1 MSQRE
6 YFQFYGR
13 TFRLQAMSPKGQE
26 QPYEFVRNKFSRT
39 QCARRVKIRDGFQ
52 QSLPLR
58 QTQTRLGGFFI
69 SKIPPTRNLK
79 GNSHAQP
86 THLQYYWQ
94 PMKIQTAGYQ
104 SKSILTDV
112 GLGIFEGVDNAL
124 WCYAFATVLFA
135 GAFTAF
141 LPLLVV
147 ILLCGWSLSIF
158 FVSTTSATTL
168 HIMKLDEQAIVILA
182 SIAGLLAVSV
192 GTDVMPTRG
201 LATMLA
207 VMSLTSVTV
216 ALCFFMVGH
225 FQLTR
230 LLELLPYPV
239 ICGFMAGI
247 GWLLLE
253 AGVRVAVDIPVSMEL
268 LEVLRDKNKLLK
280 LILYVAAGATL
291 MIGVT
296 RINKVWVLPVASVII
311 LIGFHS
317 VTAFLGY
324 SRPDLVA
331 LGWLFDI
338 PLESTSVL
346 DLLSGLSVSDVDTQF
361 IVSVMPQILTIAFL
375 ALLSA
380 SMSLSALMA
389 SGYQHLKT
397 ADEMKNIAGSNA
409 LNSLVSCPPAF
420 TDVVASSLYERFG
433 ASSRWMPI
441 VSGAVLLGVAA
452 IGGWL
457 IAFMPKLLVGATVF
471 LFAFQMLYEWL
482 YENVRAFQPIDY
494 TIVLIILGTV
504 IFVGFMPGI
513 LVGIL
518 LALLLFVL
526 RYSMISAVHGRHS
539 LADYRSSVER
549 SASSIQLLDRYGSEA
564 LVYTLRGFLF
574 FGTANAILDTIRDD
588 PGIQNGKF
596 IAILLDLKRVTGID
610 ISALNTFVQIR
621 KICESAGVQ
630 LVYSGIPEETKKSFL
645 LLGAVSK
652 AHSNDLVF
660 KESDYA
666 VEYMEGLLLDKYAST
681 STERSI
687 EDHLIKIFDDKE
699 KAQVLLGALARIE
712 CKEGETLFSQGDPDG
727 GLYILERGSLT
738 AYIQTSMNGLK
749 RVKKFR
755 PGAVVGEMSS
765 YTPERIRTATLIA
778 DEPSVVWHLTTEKLS
793 QLDKEHFRLVASI
806 HELVART
813 LGGRITYMNR
823 RLMLELR

>member
-1 MSQRE
+1 MN
-6 YFQFYGR
+6 
-13 TFRLQAMSPKGQE
+13 LQ
-26 QPYEFVRNKFSRT
+26 T
-39 QCARRVKIRDGFQ
+39 
-52 QSLPLR
+52 
-58 QTQTRLGGFFI
+58 T
-69 SKIPPTRNLK
+69 
-79 GNSHAQP
+79 
-86 THLQYYWQ
+86 
-94 PMKIQTAGYQ
+94 GYR

-135 GAFTAF
+135 GAFTSF

-147 ILLCGWSLSIF
+147 LLLCGWALTIL
-158 FVSTTSATTL
+158 FVSATSATKL

-182 SIAGLLAVSV
+182 SVGALLVANVGLDVVS
-192 GTDVMPTRG
+192 TRG

-216 ALCFFMVGH
+216 ALSFFAIG
-225 FQLTR
+225 QYKLTR

-247 GWLLLE
+247 GWLLLQ
-253 AGVRVAVDIPVSMEL
+253 AGVGIAVDLPVSREL
-268 LEVLRDKNKLLK
+268 LEVLQDESKLLK
-280 LILYVAAGATL
+280 LVLYVGVGLAL

-296 RINKVWVLPVASVII
+296 RINKVWVLPVASIII

-317 VTAFLGY
+317 VIALMGY

-331 LGWLFDI
+331 QGWLFDI
-338 PLESTSVL
+338 PLESASALGFL
-346 DLLSGLSVSDVDTQF
+346 DGLSMGDIDTQF
-361 IVSVMPQILTIAFL
+361 IVKVMPQILTIAFL

-389 SGYQHLKT
+389 SGYQHLNT
-397 ADEMKNIAGSNA
+397 SDEMKNIAGGNVLSA
-409 LNSLVSCPPAF
+409 MVCCPPSY
-420 TDVVASSLYERFG
+420 TDVTASALYERFG

-441 VSGAVLLGVAA
+441 VSAVVLLGVAA

-471 LFAFQMLYEWL
+471 LFSFQMLYEWL
-482 YENVRAFQPIDY
+482 YENVRGFQPIDY

-549 SASSIQLLDRYGSEA
+549 SSSSIRLLDDHGAEA

-588 PGIQNGKF
+588 PDIQDGKF

-610 ISALNTFVQIR
+610 ISALNTFVQIK

-630 LVYSGIPEETKKSFL
+630 LIYSGIPEETKKSFKL
-645 LLGAVSK
+645 LDVVSK
-652 AHSNDLVF
+652 VHSNELVF
-660 KESDYA
+660 TESDYA
-666 VEYMEGLLLDKYAST
+666 VEYMEGLLLDKYTGESP
-681 STERSI
+681 ELSI
-687 EDHLIKIFDDKE
+687 GEHLVRLFDDKE
-699 KAQVLLGALARIE
+699 KARILMDALSCVE
-712 CKEGETLFSQGDPDG
+712 CGEGETLFRQGDPDCG
-727 GLYILERGSLT
+727 FYILERGSVT
-738 AYIQTSMNGLK
+738 AYIDTSTNGLR

-755 PGAVVGEMSS
+755 PGAVIGEMSS
-765 YTPERIRTATLIA
+765 YTAERIRTATLMA
-778 DEPSVVWHLTTEKLS
+778 DEPSVLWHMTADKLS
-793 QLDKEHFRLVASI
+793 QLDSENFELAASI

-813 LGGRITYMNR
+813 LGSRIAYMNR

>member
-1 MSQRE
+1 MN
-6 YFQFYGR
+6 
-13 TFRLQAMSPKGQE
+13 LQI
-26 QPYEFVRNKFSRT
+26 T
-39 QCARRVKIRDGFQ
+39 
-52 QSLPLR
+52 
-58 QTQTRLGGFFI
+58 
-69 SKIPPTRNLK
+69 
-79 GNSHAQP
+79 
-86 THLQYYWQ
+86 
-94 PMKIQTAGYQ
+94 GYR

-135 GAFTAF
+135 GAFTSF

-147 ILLCGWSLSIF
+147 LLLSGWALTIL
-158 FVSTTSATTL
+158 FVSITSATKL

-182 SIAGLLAVSV
+182 SVGGLLVANVGFDVVS
-192 GTDVMPTRG
+192 TRG

-207 VMSLTSVTV
+207 IMSLTSVTV
-216 ALCFFMVGH
+216 ALCFFAVGQ

-247 GWLLLE
+247 GWLLLQ
-253 AGVRVAVDIPVSMEL
+253 AGVGIAVDLPVSREL
-268 LEVLRDKNKLLK
+268 LEVFQDESKLLK
-280 LILYVAAGATL
+280 LVLYVGAGLAL

-317 VTAFLGY
+317 VVALMGY
-324 SRPDLVA
+324 TRLDLVA
-331 LGWLFDI
+331 QGWLFDI
-338 PLESTSVL
+338 PLESASALGFL
-346 DLLSGLSVSDVDTQF
+346 DGLSMKDIDTQF
-361 IVSVMPQILTIAFL
+361 IITVMPQILTIAFL

-389 SGYQHLKT
+389 SGYQHLNT
-397 ADEMKNIAGSNA
+397 SDEMKNIAGGNVLSA
-409 LNSLVSCPPAF
+409 MVCCPPSF
-420 TDVVASSLYERFG
+420 TDVTASALYERFG

-441 VSGAVLLGVAA
+441 VSAVVLLGVAA

-482 YENVRAFQPIDY
+482 YENVRGFQPIDY

-549 SASSIQLLDRYGSEA
+549 SSSSIQVLNDHGAEA

-588 PGIQNGKF
+588 PGIQDGKF
-596 IAILLDLKRVTGID
+596 MAILLDLKRVTG
-610 ISALNTFVQIR
+610 
-621 KICESAGVQ
+621 
-630 LVYSGIPEETKKSFL
+630 
-645 LLGAVSK
+645 
-652 AHSNDLVF
+652 H
-660 KESDYA
+660 
-666 VEYMEGLLLDKYAST
+666 
-681 STERSI
+681 
-687 EDHLIKIFDDKE
+687 
-699 KAQVLLGALARIE
+699 
-712 CKEGETLFSQGDPDG
+712 
-727 GLYILERGSLT
+727 
-738 AYIQTSMNGLK
+738 
-749 RVKKFR
+749 
-755 PGAVVGEMSS
+755 
-765 YTPERIRTATLIA
+765 
-778 DEPSVVWHLTTEKLS
+778 
-793 QLDKEHFRLVASI
+793 
-806 HELVART
+806 
-813 LGGRITYMNR
+813 
-823 RLMLELR
+823 

>member
-1 MSQRE
+1 MK
-6 YFQFYGR
+6 
-13 TFRLQAMSPKGQE
+13 LQ
-26 QPYEFVRNKFSRT
+26 T
-39 QCARRVKIRDGFQ
+39 
-52 QSLPLR
+52 
-58 QTQTRLGGFFI
+58 T
-69 SKIPPTRNLK
+69 
-79 GNSHAQP
+79 
-86 THLQYYWQ
+86 
-94 PMKIQTAGYQ
+94 GYR

-135 GAFTAF
+135 GAFTSF

-147 ILLCGWSLSIF
+147 LLLCGWALTILS
-158 FVSTTSATTL
+158 VSTTSATKL

-182 SIAGLLAVSV
+182 SVGGLLVANV
-192 GTDVMPTRG
+192 GSDVMSTRG

-216 ALCFFMVGH
+216 ALCFFAVGQ

-247 GWLLLE
+247 GWLLVQ
-253 AGVRVAVDIPVSMEL
+253 AGVGIAVDLPISREL
-268 LEVLRDKNKLLK
+268 LEVLQDESKLLK
-280 LILYVAAGATL
+280 LVLYVAVGLAL

-317 VTAFLGY
+317 VIALMGY

-331 LGWLFDI
+331 QGWLFDI
-338 PLESTSVL
+338 PLESASTLGFL
-346 DLLSGLSVSDVDTQF
+346 DGLSMSDIDTQF
-361 IVSVMPQILTIAFL
+361 IVTVMPQILTIAFL

-389 SGYQHLKT
+389 SGYQHLNT
-397 ADEMKNIAGSNA
+397 SDEMKNIAGGNVLSA
-409 LNSLVSCPPAF
+409 MVCCPPSY
-420 TDVVASSLYERFG
+420 TDVTASSLYERFG

-441 VSGAVLLGVAA
+441 VSAVVLLGVAA

-457 IAFMPKLLVGATVF
+457 IAFMPKLLVAATVF

-482 YENVRAFQPIDY
+482 YENVRGFQPIDY

-549 SASSIQLLDRYGSEA
+549 SSSRIQLLDDHGTEA

-588 PGIQNGKF
+588 PDIQDGKF

-610 ISALNTFVQIR
+610 ISALNTFVQIK

-630 LVYSGIPEETKKSFL
+630 LIYSGIPEQTKKSFRL
-645 LLGAVSK
+645 LDVVSK
-652 AHSNDLVF
+652 VHSNELVF
-660 KESDYA
+660 TESDYA
-666 VEYMEGLLLDKYAST
+666 VEYMEGLLLDKYGGE

-687 EDHLIKIFDDKE
+687 EDHLGRIFEDQE
-699 KAQVLLGALARIE
+699 KARVLLAALTSVE
-712 CKEGETLFSQGDPDG
+712 CGEGETLFRQGDPDG
-727 GLYILERGSLT
+727 GFYILERGSLT
-738 AYIQTSMNGLK
+738 AYIETSTNGLK

-755 PGAVVGEMSS
+755 PGAVIGEMSS
-765 YTPERIRTATLIA
+765 YTAERIRTATLIA
-778 DEPSVVWHLTTEKLS
+778 DEPSVLWHMTAEKLS
-793 QLDKEHFRLVASI
+793 QLDSENFELAASI

-813 LGGRITYMNR
+813 LGSRISYMNR

>member
-1 MSQRE
+1 MK
-6 YFQFYGR
+6 FQ
-13 TFRLQAMSPKGQE
+13 T
-26 QPYEFVRNKFSRT
+26 T
-39 QCARRVKIRDGFQ
+39 
-52 QSLPLR
+52 
-58 QTQTRLGGFFI
+58 
-69 SKIPPTRNLK
+69 
-79 GNSHAQP
+79 
-86 THLQYYWQ
+86 
-94 PMKIQTAGYQ
+94 GYR

-135 GAFTAF
+135 GAFTSF

-147 ILLCGWSLSIF
+147 LLLCGWALTIL
-158 FVSTTSATTL
+158 FVSTTSATKL

-182 SIAGLLAVSV
+182 SVGGLLVANA
-192 GTDVMPTRG
+192 GFDVMSTRG

-207 VMSLTSVTV
+207 IMSLTSVTV
-216 ALCFFMVGH
+216 ALSFFVVGQ

-247 GWLLLE
+247 GWLLLQ
-253 AGVRVAVDIPVSMEL
+253 AGVGIAVDVPVSREL
-268 LEVLRDKNKLLK
+268 LEVLQDESKLLK
-280 LILYVAAGATL
+280 LALYVGAGAVL

-311 LIGFHS
+311 LIGFHG
-317 VTAFLGY
+317 VVAAMGH
-324 SRPDLVA
+324 SRPELVA
-331 LGWLFDI
+331 QGWLFDI
-338 PLESTSVL
+338 PLESASALGYL
-346 DLLSGLSVSDVDTQF
+346 DDLSISDIDTQF
-361 IVSVMPQILTIAFL
+361 FVSVMPQILTIAFL

-389 SGYQHLKT
+389 SGYQHLNT
-397 ADEMKNIAGSNA
+397 SDEMKNIAGGNVLSA
-409 LNSLVSCPPAF
+409 MVCCPPGF
-420 TDVVASSLYERFG
+420 TDVTASTLYERFG

-441 VSGAVLLGVAA
+441 VSAVVLLGVAA

-482 YENVRAFQPIDY
+482 YENVRGFQPIDY

-539 LADYRSSVER
+539 LADFRSSVER
-549 SASSIQLLDRYGSEA
+549 SASSSQLLDHHGSAA

-588 PGIQNGKF
+588 PGIQDGKF

-610 ISALNTFVQIR
+610 ISALNTFVQIK
-621 KICESAGVQ
+621 KICEAAGVQ
-630 LVYSGIPEETKKSFL
+630 LIYSGIPEETKKSFL
-645 LLGAVSK
+645 MLDAVSK
-652 AHSNDLVF
+652 VHSRELVF
-660 KESDYA
+660 PESDYA
-666 VEYMEGLLLDKYAST
+666 VEYMEGLLLDKYAGDSPDRT
-681 STERSI
+681 I
-687 EDHLIKIFDDKE
+687 EDHLGRIFDDEE
-699 KAQVLLGALARIE
+699 KARILLDALVCVE
-712 CKEGETLFSQGDPDG
+712 CGEGKTLFKQGDPDG
-727 GLYILERGSLT
+727 GFYILERGSLT
-738 AYIQTSMNGLK
+738 AYIETSMNGLR

-755 PGAVVGEMSS
+755 SGAVIGEMSS

-778 DEPSVVWHLTTEKLS
+778 DEPSVLWHMTAEKLS
-793 QLDKEHFRLVASI
+793 QLDSKNFKLAASI

>member
-1 MSQRE
+1 MI
-6 YFQFYGR
+6 FQ
-13 TFRLQAMSPKGQE
+13 T
-26 QPYEFVRNKFSRT
+26 T
-39 QCARRVKIRDGFQ
+39 
-52 QSLPLR
+52 
-58 QTQTRLGGFFI
+58 
-69 SKIPPTRNLK
+69 
-79 GNSHAQP
+79 
-86 THLQYYWQ
+86 
-94 PMKIQTAGYQ
+94 GYR

-112 GLGIFEGVDNAL
+112 GLGVFEGVDNAL

-135 GAFTAF
+135 GAFTSF

-147 ILLCGWSLSIF
+147 VLLCGWALTIL
-158 FVSTTSATTL
+158 FVSTTSATKL

-182 SIAGLLAVSV
+182 SVGGLLVANA
-192 GTDVMPTRG
+192 GFDVMSTRG

-207 VMSLTSVTV
+207 IMSLTSVTV
-216 ALCFFMVGH
+216 ALCFFGVGQ

-247 GWLLLE
+247 GWLLLQ
-253 AGVRVAVDIPVSMEL
+253 AGVGIAVDLPVSREL
-268 LEVLRDKNKLLK
+268 LAVLQDDSEFLK
-280 LILYVAAGATL
+280 LVLYVAVGVAL

-317 VTAFLGY
+317 VVALMGY

-331 LGWLFDI
+331 QGWLFDI
-338 PLESTSVL
+338 PLESASALGYL
-346 DLLSGLSVSDVDTQF
+346 DGLAISDIDTQF

-389 SGYQHLKT
+389 SGYQHLNT
-397 ADEMKNIAGSNA
+397 SDEMKNIAGGNILSA
-409 LNSLVSCPPAF
+409 MVCCPPGF
-420 TDVVASSLYERFG
+420 TDVTASTLYERFG

-441 VSGAVLLGVAA
+441 VSAVVLLGVAA

-482 YENVRAFQPIDY
+482 YENVRGFQPIDY

-526 RYSMISAVHGRHS
+526 RYSMISAVHGRYS
-539 LADYRSSVER
+539 LADFRSSVER
-549 SASSIQLLDRYGSEA
+549 SASSNQLLDHHGPEA

-588 PGIQNGKF
+588 PGIQDGKF
-596 IAILLDLKRVTGID
+596 MAILLDLKRVTGID
-610 ISALNTFVQIR
+610 ISALNTFVQIK
-621 KICESAGVQ
+621 KICEAAGVQ
-630 LVYSGIPEETKKSFL
+630 LIYSGIPEETKKSFL
-645 LLGAVSK
+645 MLDAVSK
-652 AHSNDLVF
+652 VHSRELVF
-660 KESDYA
+660 PESDYA
-666 VEYMEGLLLDKYAST
+666 VEYMEALLLDKYAGDSPDRT
-681 STERSI
+681 I
-687 EDHLIKIFDDKE
+687 EDHLGRIFDDEE
-699 KAQVLLGALARIE
+699 KARILMDALTCVE
-712 CKEGETLFSQGDPDG
+712 CGEGETLFRQGDPDG
-727 GLYILERGSLT
+727 GFYILERGSLT
-738 AYIQTSMNGLK
+738 AYIETSINGLR

-755 PGAVVGEMSS
+755 PGAVIGEMSS

-778 DEPSVVWHLTTEKLS
+778 DEPSVLWHMTAEKLS
-793 QLDKEHFRLVASI
+793 QLDREHFKLAASI

>member
-1 MSQRE
+1 MK
-6 YFQFYGR
+6 FQ
-13 TFRLQAMSPKGQE
+13 T
-26 QPYEFVRNKFSRT
+26 T
-39 QCARRVKIRDGFQ
+39 
-52 QSLPLR
+52 
-58 QTQTRLGGFFI
+58 
-69 SKIPPTRNLK
+69 
-79 GNSHAQP
+79 
-86 THLQYYWQ
+86 
-94 PMKIQTAGYQ
+94 GYR

-135 GAFTAF
+135 GAFTSF

-147 ILLCGWSLSIF
+147 VLLCGWALTIL
-158 FVSTTSATTL
+158 FVSTTSATKL

-182 SIAGLLAVSV
+182 SVGGLLVANV
-192 GTDVMPTRG
+192 GFDVMSTRG
-201 LATMLA
+201 LATLLA
-207 VMSLTSVTV
+207 IMSLTSVTV
-216 ALCFFMVGH
+216 AVCFFAVGQ

-247 GWLLLE
+247 GWLLLQ
-253 AGVRVAVDIPVSMEL
+253 AGVGIAVDVPISREL
-268 LEVLRDKNKLLK
+268 LEVLQDQSKFLK
-280 LILYVAAGATL
+280 LVLYVAAGVAL

-296 RINKVWVLPVASVII
+296 RINKVWVLPIASVII

-317 VTAFLGY
+317 VIAMMDY

-331 LGWLFDI
+331 QGWLFDI
-338 PLESTSVL
+338 PLESASVL
-346 DLLSGLSVSDVDTQF
+346 GYLDGLSISDIDTQF

-389 SGYQHLKT
+389 SGYQHLNT
-397 ADEMKNIAGSNA
+397 SDEMKNIAGGNVLSA
-409 LNSLVSCPPAF
+409 MVCCPPAY
-420 TDVVASSLYERFG
+420 TDVIASSLYERFG

-441 VSGAVLLGVAA
+441 ISAVVLLGVAA

-482 YENVRAFQPIDY
+482 YENVRGFQPIDY

-518 LALLLFVL
+518 LALLLFVM

-549 SASSIQLLDRYGSEA
+549 SASSSQLLDHHGSEA

-588 PGIQNGKF
+588 PGIQDGKF

-610 ISALNTFVQIR
+610 ISALNTFVQIK

-630 LVYSGIPEETKKSFL
+630 LVYSGIPKETRKSFL
-645 LLGAVSK
+645 LLDAVGK
-652 AHSNDLVF
+652 VHSRDLDF
-660 KESDYA
+660 TEADYA
-666 VEYMEGLLLDKYAST
+666 VEYMEGLLLDKYAGESQ
-681 STERSI
+681 ERSI
-687 EDHLIKIFDDKE
+687 EDHLSKIFNDKE
-699 KAQVLLGALARIE
+699 KARVLMDALTRVE
-712 CKEGETLFSQGDPDG
+712 CEEGETLFKQGDSDG
-727 GLYILERGSLT
+727 GFYILECGSLT
-738 AYIQTSMNGLK
+738 AYIQTSLNGMR

-755 PGAVVGEMSS
+755 PGAMIGEMSS

-778 DEPSVVWHLTTEKLS
+778 DERSVLWHMTAEKLS
-793 QLDKEHFRLVASI
+793 QLDSEHFRLAASI

>member
-1 MSQRE
+1 M
-6 YFQFYGR
+6 
-13 TFRLQAMSPKGQE
+13 
-26 QPYEFVRNKFSRT
+26 
-39 QCARRVKIRDGFQ
+39 
-52 QSLPLR
+52 
-58 QTQTRLGGFFI
+58 
-69 SKIPPTRNLK
+69 
-79 GNSHAQP
+79 
-86 THLQYYWQ
+86 
-94 PMKIQTAGYQ
+94 
-104 SKSILTDV
+104 
-112 GLGIFEGVDNAL
+112 

-135 GAFTAF
+135 GAFTSF

-147 ILLCGWSLSIF
+147 LLLCGWALTIL
-158 FVSTTSATTL
+158 FVSTTSATKL

-182 SIAGLLAVSV
+182 SVGGLLVANA
-192 GTDVMPTRG
+192 GFDVMSTRG

-207 VMSLTSVTV
+207 IMSLTSVTV
-216 ALCFFMVGH
+216 ALSFFVVGQ

-247 GWLLLE
+247 GWLLLQ
-253 AGVRVAVDIPVSMEL
+253 AGVGIAVDVPVSREL
-268 LEVLRDKNKLLK
+268 LEVLQDESKLLK
-280 LILYVAAGATL
+280 LALYVGAGAVL

-311 LIGFHS
+311 LIGFHG
-317 VTAFLGY
+317 VVAAMGH
-324 SRPDLVA
+324 SRPELVA
-331 LGWLFDI
+331 QGWLFDI
-338 PLESTSVL
+338 PLESASALGYL
-346 DLLSGLSVSDVDTQF
+346 DDLSISDIDTQF
-361 IVSVMPQILTIAFL
+361 FVSVMPQILTIAFL

-389 SGYQHLKT
+389 SGYQHLNT
-397 ADEMKNIAGSNA
+397 SDEMKNIAGGNVLSA
-409 LNSLVSCPPAF
+409 MVCCPPGF
-420 TDVVASSLYERFG
+420 TDVTASTLYERFG

-441 VSGAVLLGVAA
+441 VSAVVLLGVAA

-482 YENVRAFQPIDY
+482 YENVRGFQPIDY

-539 LADYRSSVER
+539 LADFRSSVER
-549 SASSIQLLDRYGSEA
+549 SASSSQLLDHHGSEA

-588 PGIQNGKF
+588 PGIQDGKF
-596 IAILLDLKRVTGID
+596 VAILLDLKRVTGID
-610 ISALNTFVQIR
+610 ISALNTFVQIK
-621 KICESAGVQ
+621 KICEASGVQ
-630 LVYSGIPEETKKSFL
+630 LIYSGIPEETKKSFQML
-645 LLGAVSK
+645 DVVSK
-652 AHSNDLVF
+652 AHSVELVF
-660 KESDYA
+660 PESDYA
-666 VEYMEGLLLDKYAST
+666 VEYMEGLLLDKYAGDSPDRT
-681 STERSI
+681 I
-687 EDHLIKIFDDKE
+687 EDHLGRIFDDEE
-699 KAQVLLGALARIE
+699 KARILLDALVCVE
-712 CKEGETLFSQGDPDG
+712 CGEGKTLFKQGDPDG
-727 GLYILERGSLT
+727 GFYILERGSLT
-738 AYIQTSMNGLK
+738 AYIETSMNGLR

-755 PGAVVGEMSS
+755 SGAVIGEMSS

-778 DEPSVVWHLTTEKLS
+778 DEPSVLWHMTAEKLS
-793 QLDKEHFRLVASI
+793 QLDSKNFKLAASI

>member
-1 MSQRE
+1 MK
-6 YFQFYGR
+6 FQ
-13 TFRLQAMSPKGQE
+13 T
-26 QPYEFVRNKFSRT
+26 N
-39 QCARRVKIRDGFQ
+39 
-52 QSLPLR
+52 
-58 QTQTRLGGFFI
+58 
-69 SKIPPTRNLK
+69 
-79 GNSHAQP
+79 
-86 THLQYYWQ
+86 
-94 PMKIQTAGYQ
+94 GYR

-135 GAFTAF
+135 GAFTSF

-147 ILLCGWSLSIF
+147 VLLCGWALTIL
-158 FVSTTSATTL
+158 FVSVSSATKL

-182 SIAGLLAVSV
+182 SLSGLLVANIGLDMMS
-192 GTDVMPTRG
+192 TRG

-207 VMSLTSVTV
+207 IMSLTSATV
-216 ALCFFMVGH
+216 ALCFFAVGQ

-247 GWLLLE
+247 GWLLLQ
-253 AGVRVAVDIPVSMEL
+253 AGVGIAVDLPVSREL
-268 LEVLRDKNKLLK
+268 VQVLQDESKFLK
-280 LILYVAAGATL
+280 LVLYVAAGAAL
-291 MIGVT
+291 LIGGT

-317 VTAFLGY
+317 VVALMGY

-331 LGWLFDI
+331 QGWLFDI
-338 PLESTSVL
+338 PLESASAFGFL
-346 DLLSGLSVSDVDTQF
+346 DGLSMRDIDTQF

-389 SGYQHLKT
+389 SGYQHLNT
-397 ADEMKNIAGSNA
+397 SDEMKNIAGGNVLSA
-409 LNSLVSCPPAF
+409 MVCCPPGY
-420 TDVVASSLYERFG
+420 TDVIASSLYERFG

-441 VSGAVLLGVAA
+441 VSAAVLFGVAA

-482 YENVRAFQPIDY
+482 YENVRGFQPIDY

-504 IFVGFMPGI
+504 VFVGFMPGI

-549 SASSIQLLDRYGSEA
+549 SASSIQVLDQHGSEA

-588 PGIQNGKF
+588 PGIQDGRF
-596 IAILLDLKRVTGID
+596 VAILLDLKRVTGID
-610 ISALNTFVQIR
+610 ISALNTFVQIK

-645 LLGAVSK
+645 LLDAVSK
-652 AHSNDLVF
+652 VHSSDLVF
-660 KESDYA
+660 TESDYA
-666 VEYMEGLLLDKYAST
+666 VEYMEGLLLDKYAGESP
-681 STERSI
+681 ERSI
-687 EDHLIKIFDDKE
+687 EDHLSRIFDDEE
-699 KAQVLLGALARIE
+699 KARILMDALTCVE
-712 CKEGETLFSQGDPDG
+712 CEEGETLFKQGDPDG
-727 GLYILERGSLT
+727 GFYILERGSMT
-738 AYIQTSMNGLK
+738 AYIETSLNGMR

-755 PGAVVGEMSS
+755 PGAVIGEMSS
-765 YTPERIRTATLIA
+765 YTPERLRTATLIA
-778 DEPSVVWHLTTEKLS
+778 DEPSVLWHMTTEKLS
-793 QLDKEHFRLVASI
+793 QLGGEHFKLIASI

-813 LGGRITYMNR
+813 LGGRIAYMNR

>member
-1 MSQRE
+1 MK
-6 YFQFYGR
+6 
-13 TFRLQAMSPKGQE
+13 M
-26 QPYEFVRNKFSRT
+26 
-39 QCARRVKIRDGFQ
+39 
-52 QSLPLR
+52 
-58 QTQTRLGGFFI
+58 QTT
-69 SKIPPTRNLK
+69 
-79 GNSHAQP
+79 
-86 THLQYYWQ
+86 
-94 PMKIQTAGYQ
+94 GYR

-147 ILLCGWSLSIF
+147 LLLCGWALTILS
-158 FVSTTSATTL
+158 VTATSATKL

-182 SIAGLLAVSV
+182 SVGGLLVANIGS
-192 GTDVMPTRG
+192 DVMSTRG

-207 VMSLTSVTV
+207 IMSLTSATV
-216 ALCFFMVGH
+216 ALCFFAVGQ

-247 GWLLLE
+247 GWLLLQ
-253 AGVRVAVDIPVSMEL
+253 AGVGIAVDLPVSREL
-268 LEVLRDKNKLLK
+268 FEALQDESKLLK
-280 LILYVAAGATL
+280 LVLYVAAGLAL

-311 LIGFHS
+311 LIGFHT
-317 VTAFLGY
+317 VTALMDY

-331 LGWLFDI
+331 QGWLFDI
-338 PLESTSVL
+338 PLESASTLGFL
-346 DLLSGLSVSDVDTQF
+346 DGLSMSDIDTQF
-361 IVSVMPQILTIAFL
+361 IVTVMPQILTIAFL

-389 SGYQHLKT
+389 SGYQHLNT
-397 ADEMKNIAGSNA
+397 SDEMKNIAGGNVLSA
-409 LNSLVSCPPAF
+409 MVCCPPSY
-420 TDVVASSLYERFG
+420 TDVTASSLYERFG

-441 VSGAVLLGVAA
+441 VSAVVLLGVAA

-482 YENVRAFQPIDY
+482 YENVRGFQPIDY

-549 SASSIQLLDRYGSEA
+549 SSSSIQLLDDHGTEA

-588 PGIQNGKF
+588 PDVQDGKF

-610 ISALNTFVQIR
+610 ISALNTFVQIK

-630 LVYSGIPEETKKSFL
+630 LIYSGIPEETKKSFRL
-645 LLGAVSK
+645 LDVVSK
-652 AHSNDLVF
+652 VHSNELVF
-660 KESDYA
+660 TESDYA
-666 VEYMEGLLLDKYAST
+666 VEYMEGLLLDKYGGE

-687 EDHLIKIFDDKE
+687 EDHLGKIFEDQE
-699 KAQVLLGALARIE
+699 KARVLMDALSCVEAE
-712 CKEGETLFSQGDPDG
+712 EGETLFRQGDPDG
-727 GLYILERGSLT
+727 GFYILERGSLT
-738 AYIQTSMNGLK
+738 AYIETSTNGLR

-755 PGAVVGEMSS
+755 PGAVIGEMSS
-765 YTPERIRTATLIA
+765 YTAERVRTATLIA
-778 DEPSVVWHLTTEKLS
+778 DEPSVLWHMTAKKLS
-793 QLDKEHFRLVASI
+793 QLDSENFELAASI

-813 LGGRITYMNR
+813 LGSRISYMNR

>member
-1 MSQRE
+1 MN
-6 YFQFYGR
+6 FQ
-13 TFRLQAMSPKGQE
+13 TKG
-26 QPYEFVRNKFSRT
+26 YR
-39 QCARRVKIRDGFQ
+39 
-52 QSLPLR
+52 
-58 QTQTRLGGFFI
+58 
-69 SKIPPTRNLK
+69 
-79 GNSHAQP
+79 
-86 THLQYYWQ
+86 
-94 PMKIQTAGYQ
+94 

-135 GAFTAF
+135 GVFTSY

-147 ILLCGWSLSIF
+147 VLLCGWALSIL
-158 FVSTTSATTL
+158 FVSTTSATKL

-182 SIAGLLAVSV
+182 SVGSLLVANV
-192 GTDVMPTRG
+192 GFDVMSTRG

-207 VMSLTSVTV
+207 IMSLTSVTV
-216 ALCFFMVGH
+216 ALCFFAVGQ

-247 GWLLLE
+247 GWLLLQ
-253 AGVRVAVDIPVSMEL
+253 AGVGIAVDLTVSKEL
-268 LEVLRDKNKLLK
+268 LEALQDESKVLK
-280 LILYVAAGATL
+280 LVLYAAAGVAL

-317 VTAFLGY
+317 VVALMGY

-331 LGWLFDI
+331 QGWLFDI
-338 PLESTSVL
+338 PLESASVL
-346 DLLSGLSVSDVDTQF
+346 GYLDGLSMSDIDTQF

-389 SGYQHLKT
+389 TGYQHLNT
-397 ADEMKNIAGSNA
+397 ADEMKNIAGGNVLSA
-409 LNSLVSCPPAF
+409 MVCCPPAY
-420 TDVVASSLYERFG
+420 TDVIASSLYERFG

-441 VSGAVLLGVAA
+441 VSAVVLLGVAA

-482 YENVRAFQPIDY
+482 YENVRGFQPIDY

-549 SASSIQLLDRYGSEA
+549 SASSSQLLDDHGSEA

-588 PGIQNGKF
+588 PGIQDGKF

-610 ISALNTFVQIR
+610 ISALNTFVQIK

-645 LLGAVSK
+645 LLNAVSK
-652 AHSNDLVF
+652 VHSSDLEF
-660 KESDYA
+660 TESDYA
-666 VEYMEGLLLDKYAST
+666 VEYMEGLLLDKYAGESP
-681 STERSI
+681 ERSI
-687 EDHLIKIFDDKE
+687 EDHLSRIFDDEE
-699 KAQVLLGALARIE
+699 KARILKDALICVE
-712 CKEGETLFSQGDPDG
+712 CEEGVTLFKQGDPDG
-727 GLYILERGSLT
+727 GFYILERGSIT
-738 AYIQTSMNGLK
+738 AYIETSLNGMR

-755 PGAVVGEMSS
+755 PGAVIGEMSS

-778 DEPSVVWHLTTEKLS
+778 DEPSVLWHMTTEKLS
-793 QLDKEHFRLVASI
+793 QMDSEHYKLTASI

-813 LGGRITYMNR
+813 LGGRIAYMNR

>member
-1 MSQRE
+1 MN
-6 YFQFYGR
+6 FQ
-13 TFRLQAMSPKGQE
+13 TKG
-26 QPYEFVRNKFSRT
+26 YR
-39 QCARRVKIRDGFQ
+39 
-52 QSLPLR
+52 
-58 QTQTRLGGFFI
+58 
-69 SKIPPTRNLK
+69 
-79 GNSHAQP
+79 
-86 THLQYYWQ
+86 
-94 PMKIQTAGYQ
+94 

-135 GAFTAF
+135 GAFTSF

-147 ILLCGWSLSIF
+147 VLLSGWALSIL
-158 FVSTTSATTL
+158 FVSTTSATKL

-182 SIAGLLAVSV
+182 SVGSLLVANV
-192 GTDVMPTRG
+192 GFDVMSTRG

-207 VMSLTSVTV
+207 IMSLTSVTV
-216 ALCFFMVGH
+216 ALCFFAVGQ

-247 GWLLLE
+247 GWLLLQ
-253 AGVRVAVDIPVSMEL
+253 AGVGIAVDLTVSKEL
-268 LEVLRDKNKLLK
+268 LEALQDESKVLK
-280 LILYVAAGATL
+280 LVLYAAAGVAL

-317 VTAFLGY
+317 VVALMGY

-331 LGWLFDI
+331 QGWLFDI
-338 PLESTSVL
+338 PLESASVL
-346 DLLSGLSVSDVDTQF
+346 GYLDGLSMSDIDTQF

-389 SGYQHLKT
+389 TGYQHLNT
-397 ADEMKNIAGSNA
+397 ADEMKNIAGGNVLSA
-409 LNSLVSCPPAF
+409 MVCCPPAY
-420 TDVVASSLYERFG
+420 TDVIASSLYERFG

-441 VSGAVLLGVAA
+441 VSAVVLLGVAA

-482 YENVRAFQPIDY
+482 YENVRGFQPIDY

-549 SASSIQLLDRYGSEA
+549 SASSSQLLDDHGSEA

-588 PGIQNGKF
+588 PGIQDGKF

-610 ISALNTFVQIR
+610 ISALNTFVQIK

-630 LVYSGIPEETKKSFL
+630 LVYSGIPEETKRSFL
-645 LLGAVSK
+645 LLDAVSK
-652 AHSNDLVF
+652 VHSSDLEF
-660 KESDYA
+660 TESDYA
-666 VEYMEGLLLDKYAST
+666 VEYMEGLLLDKYAGESP
-681 STERSI
+681 ERSI
-687 EDHLIKIFDDKE
+687 EDHLSRIFDDEE
-699 KAQVLLGALARIE
+699 KARILKDALICVE
-712 CKEGETLFSQGDPDG
+712 CEEGVTLFKQGDPDG
-727 GLYILERGSLT
+727 GFYILERGSIT
-738 AYIQTSMNGLK
+738 AYIETSLNGMR

-755 PGAVVGEMSS
+755 PGAVIGEMSS

-778 DEPSVVWHLTTEKLS
+778 DEPSVLWHMTTEKLS
-793 QLDKEHFRLVASI
+793 QMDSEHYKLTASI

-813 LGGRITYMNR
+813 LGGRIAYMNR